1 MGDDY
6 NAYSV
11 NYMQVSTN
19 GTDFTTV
26 GTYNLPNRGWESKEF
41 ALPASCEDQAKI
53 WVRFMPD
60 YASPLTGVESVND
73 GTAVAEIFVLA
84 DSNQADDHEAPLL
97 VTSIPAL
104 NEEGVSATGSVILT
118 FNEKVVLGEGKASL
132 STGIDE
138 IAVQQRSD
146 DKGWYNMMGMKV
158 SATSKGVLIH
168 QHKKVIVK

>member
-41 ALPASCEDQAKI
+41 ALPASCEEQAKI

-60 YASPLTGVESVND
+60 YASPLTGVASVND

-118 FNEKVVLGEGKASL
+118 FNEKVVLGFIWTRTPSISCARVE
-132 STGIDE
+132 
-138 IAVQQRSD
+138 V
-146 DKGWYNMMGMKV
+146 
-158 SATSKGVLIH
+158 TS
-168 QHKKVIVK
+168 

>member
-41 ALPASCEDQAKI
+41 ALPASCEEQAKI

-60 YASPLTGVESVND
+60 YASPLTGVASVND

-97 VTSIPAL
+97 VTSIPAQ
-104 NEEGVSATGSVILT
+104 NEECVSATGSVILT
-118 FNEKVVLGEGKASL
+118 FNEKVVLGFIWTRTPSISCAR
-132 STGIDE
+132 
-138 IAVQQRSD
+138 AV
-146 DKGWYNMMGMKV
+146 
-158 SATSKGVLIH
+158 ATSLLLI
-168 QHKKVIVK
+168 ILRRLPGDMCS